1 MQVSYEKLAKPIF
14 IHPMMID
21 AVKALAADKHAWED
35 SCEKFVI
42 LVKTF
47 RIKLLHAV
55 TAS

>member
-21 AVKALAADKHAWED
+21 AVKALAAVKHAWED

-42 LVKTF
+42 LVNTF

-55 TAS
+55 TAA